1 MDWLRK
7 LQESFCF
14 GFYCFTVKNG
24 IVDGGYTCIL
34 SIYYIYIMYSHMY
47 IYIYVRAYRIQSN
60 PEETIIF
67 LGKAKEAPPAQKSE
81 DVSPEAAN

>member
-1 MDWLRK
+1 M
-7 LQESFCF
+7 
-14 GFYCFTVKNG
+14 
-24 IVDGGYTCIL
+24 YTIDIL
-34 SIYYIYIMYSHMY
+34 YIHNVQSYVY

>member
-1 MDWLRK
+1 
-7 LQESFCF
+7 
-14 GFYCFTVKNG
+14 
-24 IVDGGYTCIL
+24 
-34 SIYYIYIMYSHMY
+34 MYSHMYIY

-81 DVSPEAAN
+81 DVSPEAANWQQGQPPKTYFVVHPSSSGSYNPR

>member
-1 MDWLRK
+1 
-7 LQESFCF
+7 
-14 GFYCFTVKNG
+14 
-24 IVDGGYTCIL
+24 
-34 SIYYIYIMYSHMY
+34 MY

>member
-1 MDWLRK
+1 
-7 LQESFCF
+7 
-14 GFYCFTVKNG
+14 
-24 IVDGGYTCIL
+24 
-34 SIYYIYIMYSHMY
+34 MYSHMY